1 MPREIEICQPDH
13 GEMLGNFLPPRNGV
27 LPLQCLLL
35 TPEVSTNKKSIN
47 ELKYH
52 LVLQQNQSS

>member
-1 MPREIEICQPDH
+1 MPKEIEIYQH

-35 TPEVSTNKKSIN
+35 TPEVSG
-47 ELKYH
+47 KY
-52 LVLQQNQSS
+52 